1 MATAKWPSPGLR
13 NVGSYQ
19 VSGHPFVTGSDNLDH
34 NKVHMVNI
42 PYGCKSFT
50 VINTNSTSGEDIRV
64 HFMSGSAVT
73 TISTPGD
80 TGAQT
85 IADTSDVIANFHYVT
100 IPAGNSALTMNVK
113 CKRFF
118 ISNGSGTNNLKYQVF
133 AELTNVATGS
143 MYKLTGS
150 GITE

>member
-1 MATAKWPSPGLR
+1 
-13 NVGSYQ
+13 
-19 VSGHPFVTGSDNLDH
+19 
-34 NKVHMVNI
+34 
-42 PYGCKSFT
+42 
-50 VINTNSTSGEDIRV
+50 
-64 HFMSGSAVT
+64 MSGSAVT